1 MYILLSPIIT
11 FSLCLLGVSTGCIN
25 VCNPLFRFLSVIEEE
40 DNRRYGFVR
49 FGDQNDQREALIH
62 MSGFLGLGDKAIKLS
77 VATPKPGLSEA
88 ASNVVS
94 EASYAG
100 YYEQYWADSAAWGNY
115 GAYQGGGRGGAA
127 APAQQQRQPHLTT
140 QSQQQQ
146 PVLFS
151 GQGGVRSAVEFAHGF
166 AGEEEEGEEDRVIGL
181 SFY

>member
-1 MYILLSPIIT
+1 M
-11 FSLCLLGVSTGCIN
+11 FVRCFDGVYQCVQT
-25 VCNPLFRFLSVIEEE
+25 LFRFLSVIEEE

-127 APAQQQRQPHLTT
+127 AAAAAAAAAQQQRQPHLTT

-146 PVLFS
+146 QLPVLFS